1 MEFLPPRKS
10 TRDGEKRD
18 EEIRDEGGRLIHLLV
33 DLVHSGRISSEKFAR
48 DGEEL
53 VGRSLKTTAIA
64 MKRSSPGLLCS
75 VRRERGSRRSW
86 EACRG
91 GEGRPVAAA
100 TASGGGD
107 GARVCEGE
115 SRGRGGGRGRVRE
128 RSGWLR
134 GVSGASRRGGERAG
148 RQRGRWRGAVARARA
163 GHAPIPLSGRKTTEG
178 GQWAGPALAAG
189 PARPHR
195 EEAQVSFSSFSV
207 F

>member
-1 MEFLPPRKS
+1 M
-10 TRDGEKRD
+10 
-18 EEIRDEGGRLIHLLV
+18 
-33 DLVHSGRISSEKFAR
+33 
-48 DGEEL
+48 
-53 VGRSLKTTAIA
+53 
-64 MKRSSPGLLCS
+64 
-75 VRRERGSRRSW
+75 
-86 EACRG
+86 
-91 GEGRPVAAA
+91 AAA

-148 RQRGRWRGAVARARA
+148 RQRGRWRGAAERARV
-163 GHAPIPLSGRKTTEG
+163 GHAPVLLSGRKTTEE

-195 EEAQVSFSSFSV
+195 SWAAGKSPSLFLFYFSDICFDLVIILNQFISLCQFLQELTILFQSSFINGIIFGQYFIYITIYIQSKYLCLNSKCPK
-207 F
+207 